1 MHKKILSF
9 VLAVALLFTMAVA
22 PVHAQSSE
30 TFTVKVDSITA
41 TAGESRVAVGIQ
53 LKNNPGIDG
62 FSFCVEYDSDKLV
75 FLDADINILDGYK
88 VISQQGENNVNLAWT
103 GANTYL
109 NNEQI
114 ATLYFSVPKDAIIGD
129 AEVKITYR
137 NGYDSFYTSD
147 ASGETDIAVTTTNG
161 KVSISP
167 LADSENLSV
176 TAGTVSATNI
186 STNITVP
193 ISVANNTEISGFSFC
208 INYDT
213 SRLTLENAEVLI
225 ADGYKVI
232 SYPDGYG
239 INIAWTG
246 ATPYTA
252 NGDIANL
259 HFSLKDNAKSGKA
272 FVSIHYRDG
281 YDSFYVSHEGHEH
294 DIAVDTYDGYVNVNT
309 HTFGEWKTKTPAT
322 CISTGVKERKCS
334 ECGKIESATI
344 PKTAHEY
351 ESVVTPPTCTAQG
364 YTTHTCKTCPDYY
377 IDTYVAI
384 IDHTPGEW
392 TQSIAPECEIDGEEI
407 QRCTVCDKII
417 DSKVINAP
425 GHSFGEWYTTVTVQ
439 FHTDGEERRD
449 CTVCDDFETKVVPK
463 LSESHMHSFTGTEKV
478 INPAKCEE
486 EGSKKVYC
494 SETECGEYITVPIDA
509 TGHTMGEWYIYNPAE
524 FNADGEKRRECENC
538 DHYETERIPMRSEG
552 HICEFTG
559 TEEIIEH
566 PSCTENG
573 SKKVYCYDTDCGQY
587 TIVNIDPKGHTAGEW
602 EVKTPATCDTDGE
615 DVKKCTVCS
624 VELETRKTD
633 ATNHEWD
640 DGVET
645 KAPDC
650 LNEGETTYTCSKCD
664 GTKIEPIAA
673 TGHTAGEWT
682 VTEPATCTKA
692 GTKEL
697 RCTICNALL
706 NSDTI
711 SATGHSMGDW
721 YEYLAAE
728 FNTDGEERKE
738 CANCDY
744 YETKRIP
751 KLSESHIC
759 DFTGTEEIIG
769 NPTCTTSGSKKIYCT
784 ETQCGKY
791 KLVDIDPTGHTNGN
805 WETLSPASCTTDGT
819 EIIKCSVCNTQLQSR
834 PIEATGHTWDNGVIT
849 KPADCMNKGEKTFTC
864 TKCDA
869 TDVRDIPTGGHSAS
883 EWLVTDD
890 PTCTETGCKEKHCT
904 VCNQLLST
912 ETIPS
917 TGHSYGSWTVTTYPT
932 ATEFGEKQRECS
944 ICHDIDS
951 SSIEPT
957 GILPKITVSSTSG
970 SIGSTVKVTISI
982 QDNPGIIAAK
992 LKVNY
997 DTNKLQLINVI
1008 DTGLLSNFMSS
1019 NSYSNYPYVLTWAD
1033 ELATE
1038 NNVQNGSI
1046 VELEFKVLNCEAG
1059 DTDIS
1064 ITYEESDICNKD
1076 MSKVFF
1082 EIANGTITILDYIPG
1097 DVDNNG
1103 DVNIIDA
1110 IMLRRYVA
1118 EWDGIE
1124 INELAA
1130 DVDRNGDINIIDA
1143 IILRRYVA
1151 EWDGVILK

>member
-1 MHKKILSF
+1 MSKKILAF
-9 VLAVALLFTMAVA
+9 VLAFALMLSMAVS
-22 PVHAQSSE
+22 PVYAQSSDLL
-30 TFTVKVDSITA
+30 TVKVDNTTA
-41 TAGESRVAVGIQ
+41 IAGESRVAVGIS
-53 LKNNPGIDG
+53 LENNSGIDG

-75 FLDADINILDGYK
+75 YADATIDIDGYK
-88 VISQQGENNVNLAWT
+88 VISQQGENSVNLAWT
-103 GANTYL
+103 GTDTYTQ
-109 NNEQI
+109 NGQI
-114 ATLYFSVPKDAIIGD
+114 ATVYFNVPKDVLASEADIT
-129 AEVKITYR
+129 ITYR
-137 NGYDSFYTSD
+137 EGYDSFYIADDYT
-147 ASGETDIAVTTTNG
+147 ETDIAVVTKNG
-161 KVSISP
+161 KITISALP
-167 LADSENLSV
+167 DSSNTSV
-176 TAGTVSATNI
+176 TIGNVSATASDTEI
-186 STNITVP
+186 VVP
-193 ISVANNTEISGFSFC
+193 ISVSYNEGFSGFSFC
-208 INYDT
+208 VNYDT
-213 SRLTLENAEVLI
+213 SRLILNSAEILL
-225 ADGYKVI
+225 DGGYKVI
-232 SYPDGYG
+232 SYPDQYG
-239 INIAWTG
+239 VNLAWTD
-246 ATPYTA
+246 TSPYES

-259 HFSLKDNAKSGKA
+259 HFSLKDDVKSGKA
-272 FVSIHYRDG
+272 FVEFVFRDG
-281 YDSFYVSHEGHEH
+281 YDSFYISADGTEE
-294 DIAVDTYDGYVNVNT
+294 DITVDSFDGYVYVNN
-309 HTFGEWKTKTPAT
+309 HTYGEWTVTTPAT
-322 CISTGVKERKCS
+322 CTSTGIKERTCS
-334 ECGKIESATI
+334 ECNKKETAVI
-344 PKTAHEY
+344 PKTEHEY
-351 ESVVTPPTCTAQG
+351 AAVVTPPTCTAQG
-364 YTTHTCKTCPDYY
+364 YTTHTCKTCPKYY
-377 IDTYVAI
+377 IDTYTDI
-384 IDHTPGEW
+384 TDHTLDKWELNFD
-392 TQSIAPECEIDGEEI
+392 AECLVDGEEI
-407 QRCTVCDKII
+407 QKCTVCKAII
-417 DSKVINAP
+417 NRRAITAP
-425 GHSFGEWYTTVTVQ
+425 GHSFGEWYTETPAQ
-439 FHTDGEERRD
+439 FHVDGTSKRD
-449 CTVCDDFETKVVPK
+449 CTKCDAFETKRIPK
-463 LSESHMHSFTGTEKV
+463 LSESHTHNFTGTEE
-478 INPAKCEE
+478 IIEPATCTTD
-486 EGSKKVYC
+486 GSKKVYC
-494 SETECGEYITVPIDA
+494 SETACGEFTTVTIDA
-509 TGHTMGEWYIYNPAE
+509 TGHTYGEWYEYSAAT
-524 FNADGEKRRECENC
+524 FDTDGEKRRDCEDC
-538 DHYETERIPMRSEG
+538 DHYESERIPKRSEG

-559 TEEIIEH
+559 TEEIIDH
-566 PSCTENG
+566 PTCTENG

-587 TIVNIDPKGHTAGEW
+587 TIVNIDPNGHTAGEW

-650 LNEGETTYTCSKCD
+650 LNEGETTYTCSKCN
-664 GTKIEPIAA
+664 GTKTESIAA

-791 KLVDIDPTGHTNGN
+791 KVVDIDPTGHTNGN

-883 EWLVTDD
+883 EWVVTDD

-932 ATEFGEKQRECS
+932 ATELGEKQRECS

-982 QDNPGIIAAK
+982 QDNPGIITAS
-992 LKVNY
+992 LNINY
-997 DTNKLQLINVI
+997 DSAKLQLVGVE
-1008 DTGLLSNFMSS
+1008 DAKLLNDFIE
-1019 NSYSNYPYVLTWAD
+1019 PDVLTNNPLTLIWED
-1033 ELATE
+1033 GLAE
-1038 NNVQNGSI
+1038 SNNIGNGTIATLTFQILDSD
-1046 VELEFKVLNCEAG
+1046 AG
-1059 DTDIS
+1059 LTDIY
-1064 ITYEESDICNKD
+1064 ITYNDGDIYDVNLKD
-1076 MSKVFF
+1076 VFF
-1082 EIANGTITILDYIPG
+1082 EIENGQIDILDYIS
-1097 DVDNNG
+1097 G
-1103 DVNIIDA
+1103 DVNNDGVVNAKDA
-1110 IMLRRYVA
+1110 TLLRRYVA
-1118 EWDGIE
+1118 KWQGIE

-1130 DVDRNGDINIIDA
+1130 DVNRDGVINAKDA
-1143 IILRRYVA
+1143 TILRRYVA
-1151 EWDGVILK
+1151 KWSDIELL